1 MSEQTE
7 PITITI
13 TIYPPKNG
21 RRKILITG
29 AAQGDM
35 PSVLEGTFASIHAL
49 IDQMW
54 LTLLDRLKKKKSK
67 PKEAEEASGAT
78 QAALPV
84 IEGDAAATEEPMT
97 TSEE

>member
-1 MSEQTE
+1 MSEQTG

-13 TIYPPKNG
+13 TVYEPKNG
-21 RRKILITG
+21 KRKILITG

-49 IDQMW
+49 VDQMW
-54 LTLLDRLKKKKSK
+54 LMLLDRLKKKKSK
-67 PKEAEEASGAT
+67 PEEASGAT